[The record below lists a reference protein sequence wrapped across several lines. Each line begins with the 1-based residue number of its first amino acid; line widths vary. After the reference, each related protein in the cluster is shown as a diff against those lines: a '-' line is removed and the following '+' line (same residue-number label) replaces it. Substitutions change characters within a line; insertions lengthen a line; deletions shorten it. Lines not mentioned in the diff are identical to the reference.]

1 MSSNNQSN
9 DTVSVKHKRNIG
21 QLIFSA
27 LVLLAFVGVVITDIS
42 PSNAHFYWVVLL
54 VVYASVAIYS
64 GRKQASIKGEHLGGL
79 VLRQMI
85 HWGGAL
91 VAILCVYTF
100 LHTGAIT
107 DEEAGLFILLLVAL
121 ATFLAGSHVGWRY
134 YVLGALLALITV
146 VAVYIEEFMWI
157 IMLVGIAIIGIT
169 FYWGKHKEKA
179 VNG

>member
-9 DTVSVKHKRNIG
+9 DTVPVKHKRNIG

-42 PSNAHFYWVVLL
+42 PSDAHFYWIVMLF
-54 VVYASVAIYS
+54 VYASVAIYS
-64 GRKQASIKGEHLGGL
+64 GRKQAKVKGEKLGGL
-79 VLRQMI
+79 ILRQMI
-85 HWGGAL
+85 HWGGSL
-91 VAILCVYTF
+91 VAILCVYTL
-100 LHTGAIT
+100 LHTGTIT
-107 DEEAGLFILLLVAL
+107 DEEAGLIILLLLAL
-121 ATFLAGSHVGWRY
+121 ATFLAGGYVGWRY

-169 FYWGKHKEKA
+169 FFWSKHKT
-179 VNG
+179 VDG